1 MSLKFLRQTSSAT
14 RHSKRSESPLRIKLD
29 LMVQTKKEKVT
40 CREISSR
47 RSCVSHSKVLENQ
60 ENINT
65 QLCQQYLGE
74 GIVCPRNFE
83 K

>member
-1 MSLKFLRQTSSAT
+1 MKMSLKFLRQTSSAT

-47 RSCVSHSKVLENQ
+47 RVMCIAFKSSGK
-60 ENINT
+60 
-65 QLCQQYLGE
+65 
-74 GIVCPRNFE
+74 PR
-83 K
+83 KYYDATLSAVPW